1 MGTLLVVENVS
12 LDGVVQSPGRPD
24 EDTRDG
30 FDRGGWASTWFAQDP
45 EAAQAAMSG
54 GGRTDAF
61 LLGRRTYE
69 DLVGYW
75 LTTDEPNPFS
85 DILRSTPK
93 HVATRDPAALVHP
106 ATSQVDGDLAPA
118 VTALKQQVDGE
129 IVVLGSIRLVH
140 ALAAA
145 DLVDAYLLTTIPVV
159 LGAGLRLF
167 DGTPAALAVEG
178 ATVSP
183 LGAVTA
189 TYRVLRDAPAAGDRG

>member
-1 MGTLLVVENVS
+1 MGTLVVVENVS

-45 EAAQAAMSG
+45 EGAQAAMSG
-54 GGRTDAF
+54 GGRTAAF
-61 LLGRRTYE
+61 LFGRRTYE
-69 DLVGYW
+69 DLVGFW
-75 LTTDEPNPFS
+75 LTTDMPNPFS

-93 HVATRDPAALVHP
+93 HVVTRDPQVLVHP
-106 ATSQVDGDLAPA
+106 ASSRVDGDLVPA
-118 VTALKQQVDGE
+118 VTALKEQVDGE

-145 DLVDAYLLTTIPVV
+145 QLVDAYLLTTIPVV
-159 LGAGLRLF
+159 LGQGLRLF

-183 LGAVTA
+183 QGSVTA
-189 TYRVLRDAPAAGDRG
+189 TYRVLHDAPAAADPR